1 MHNSLSTDK
10 RFKNKY
16 IKKKK
21 CYLCNKELD
30 ENIEHLFYNCH
41 MTRTLFKYIKD
52 RYLKDKT
59 LVLSLELLKFKY
71 KIELE
76 DYKVLSTFVY
86 SIWRIRNMC
95 KYEQN
100 FDCQIVFKI
109 LFEKSM
115 ANTMT

>member
-59 LVLSLELLKFKY
+59 LVLSLELLKFTL
-71 KIELE
+71 IFSVFNFNI
-76 DYKVLSTFVY
+76 KVDAC
-86 SIWRIRNMC
+86 N
-95 KYEQN
+95 
-100 FDCQIVFKI
+100 I
-109 LFEKSM
+109 L
-115 ANTMT
+115 

>member
-109 LFEKSM
+109 LFEKSIS
-115 ANTMT
+115 